1 MSDLNVSL
9 LVRLLDQ
16 FSGPSGKVL
25 DSLRRMKSGAGDFR
39 RAFSAEIKRG
49 FSAENIEKA
58 LKENERKVSEA
69 RGRLVGAFGM
79 ALSLGAPVMAAG
91 NIEEKLID
99 FGKLADLDREKL
111 KALSAELD
119 MLSRRDRTGLSQGA
133 LLAGLET
140 YVGKGLDLERA
151 LAALPA
157 TGRAA
162 KATGAEFDEMAAAG
176 FAAMDNLK
184 VAPEELR
191 KAFDIMAASG
201 KEGSFELKD
210 MARNFP
216 ELTASAQALGM
227 RGTQGVSSLS
237 AALQIAMKAAGS
249 ADQAANNTSN
259 FLGKLTS
266 PDAVKKFADF
276 GVDVQK
282 ELEAATARGADP
294 LEHML
299 ETIERVTG
307 GDQFK
312 MGQLFA
318 DKQVLDFLR
327 AVIPNMEEY
336 RRIKAASA
344 GADGIIDKDYDKQMA
359 GFNESLRQL
368 RQSLTGLFGASGV
381 LLPIFTDLINKTTG
395 VVDSIRDWTVANP
408 ELTAFLVKGAAAALA
423 FGISARM
430 LGYAF
435 AVGRGNLIRFLSLF
449 LKFSAEGRNISIMA
463 RALRGL
469 GAGFSWARIIPRL
482 AWRSVLPALRWAT
495 FVPKLAWSSIIG
507 ILNWA
512 SFIPR
517 KLFLR
522 DFGPG
527 VTQIGPAMERA
538 ATRTEAASQRI
549 SRSMATLNNA
559 RRGLN
564 WRAAMG
570 GAGLLMWGLPEIN
583 AQTEE
588 TRARWEA
595 SGAIPTR
602 AQASEDRRN
611 AAAQREARLQEQMRA
626 VGNELLFEPPAAL
639 GGRGAATADAAP
651 VKVEET
657 INHDY
662 KSDTAITVTVP
673 VQITQQISRD
683 MDKIARD
690 TGAQTERAL
699 RKALADTEVP
709 Q

>member
-1 MSDLNVSL
+1 MADLNVAL

-16 FSGPSGKVL
+16 FSGPSSKVL
-25 DSLRRMKSGAGDFR
+25 DALRRMKAGAGDFR
-39 RAFSAEIKRG
+39 KAFGDEIRRG
-49 FSAENIEKA
+49 FSAENIEAA
-58 LKENERKVSEA
+58 LKKNEQQIAAA

-79 ALSLGAPVMAAG
+79 ALTLGAPVMAAG
-91 NIEEKLID
+91 NIEEQLIN
-99 FGKLADLDREKL
+99 FGKLADLDRAKL
-111 KALSAELD
+111 GALSRDLD
-119 MLSRRDRTGLSQGA
+119 KLSRRDQTGLGQSD
-133 LLAGLET
+133 LLGGLET

-151 LAALPA
+151 MAALPA

-162 KATGAEFDEMAAAG
+162 KATGAQFGEMAAAG

-227 RGTQGVSSLS
+227 KGTAGVSSLA
-237 AALQIAMKAAGS
+237 AALQIAMKSAGS

-266 PDAVKKFADF
+266 PDAVKKFSDF
-276 GVDVQK
+276 GIDIQK
-282 ELEAATARGADP
+282 ELEGAIARGADP

-299 ETIERVTG
+299 SVIERATG

-344 GADGIIDKDYDKQMA
+344 GADGIIDKDYEAQMG

-368 RQSLTGLFGASGV
+368 RQSLTGLFGASGA
-381 LLPIFTDLINKTTG
+381 LLPVFTDLIKSATG
-395 VVDSIRDWTVANP
+395 IVDGIRDWTAANP

-423 FGISARM
+423 FGISARV

-435 AVGRGNLIRFLSLF
+435 AVGQGNLIRFLSLF

-469 GAGFSWARIIPRL
+469 GAGFSWAAIIPKL
-482 AWRSVLPALRWAT
+482 AWRGFLPALRWT
-495 FVPKLAWSSIIG
+495 MFVPKLAWSSIIG
-507 ILNWA
+507 VLNWA
-512 SFIPR
+512 SFLPK

-538 ATRTEAASQRI
+538 ATRTEAASRRI
-549 SRSMATLNNA
+549 NSAMNGLKA
-559 RRGLN
+559 RAGL
-564 WRAAMG
+564 
-570 GAGLLMWGLPEIN
+570 GAGLMMGLAPEISR
-583 AQTEE
+583 QTAE
-588 TRARWEA
+588 TAANWTA
-595 SGAIPTR
+595 SGAIKPR
-602 AQASEDRRN
+602 AENETWGQWLWPSYRIEQP
-611 AAAQREARLQEQMRA
+611 AAA
-626 VGNELLFEPPAAL
+626 
-639 GGRGAATADAAP
+639 GGAGAATAGRGAPP

-657 INHDY
+657 INHEY
-662 KSDTAITVTVP
+662 KSDHTITVNVP
-673 VQITQQISRD
+673 VKITQQVTQD
-683 MDKIARD
+683 MDKIARE

-699 RKALADTEVP
+699 RKALADTEGP

>member
-1 MSDLNVSL
+1 MSDLNVAL
-9 LVRLLDQ
+9 VVRLLDQ
-16 FSGPSGKVL
+16 FSGPSAKVV
-25 DSLRRMKSGAGDFR
+25 DALRRMKTGAGDFR
-39 RAFSAEIKRG
+39 KAFGDEIRRG
-49 FSAENIEKA
+49 FSAENIEAA
-58 LKENERKVSEA
+58 LRKNEQKIGEA
-69 RGRLVGAFGM
+69 RGRLMGAFGM
-79 ALSLGAPVMAAG
+79 ALTLGAPVVAAG
-91 NIEEKLID
+91 NVEEQLIN

-111 KALSAELD
+111 QGLSRDLD
-119 MLSRRDRTGLSQGA
+119 RLSRRDRTGLGQST

-162 KATGAEFDEMAAAG
+162 KATGAQFDEMAAAG

-210 MARNFP
+210 MARAFP

-227 RGTQGVSSLS
+227 KGTAGVASLS

-259 FLGKLTS
+259 FMGKLTS
-266 PDAVKKFADF
+266 PDAVEKFADF
-276 GVDVQK
+276 GVDIQK
-282 ELEAATARGADP
+282 ELEGAVARGVDP

-299 ETIERVTG
+299 SVIERVTG

-344 GADGIIDKDYDKQMA
+344 GADGIIDKDYEAQMG
-359 GFNESLRQL
+359 GFNEALRQL
-368 RQSLTGLFGASGV
+368 RQSLTGLFGASGA
-381 LLPIFTDLINKTTG
+381 LLPVFTDLINSATG
-395 VVDSIRDWTVANP
+395 VVDGIRDWTAANP

-423 FGISARM
+423 FGISARV

-469 GAGFSWARIIPRL
+469 GAGFSWARIIPKL
-482 AWRSVLPALRWAT
+482 AWRSFLPALRWASL
-495 FVPKLAWSSIIG
+495 VPKLAWSSIIG
-507 ILNWA
+507 VLNWA
-512 SFIPR
+512 NFLPK
-517 KLFLR
+517 KLFLK

-538 ATRTEAASQRI
+538 ASRTEAASKRI
-549 SRSMATLNNA
+549 NSAMNGLKMRSL
-559 RRGLN
+559 
-564 WRAAMG
+564 G
-570 GAGLLMWGLPEIN
+570 GALGVLAFAPEIGQ
-583 AQTEE
+583 QTAATAE
-588 TRARWEA
+588 RWEA
-595 SGAIPTR
+595 SGA
-602 AQASEDRRN
+602 
-611 AAAQREARLQEQMRA
+611 ARPRKE
-626 VGNELLFEPPAAL
+626 NESWGEWLWPSYRFEKPAGA
-639 GGRGAATADAAP
+639 GGAGAATAGAAP

-662 KSDTAITVTVP
+662 KSDHTITINMPVKITNQVT
-673 VQITQQISRD
+673 QD

-690 TGAQTERAL
+690 AGAQAERSL